1 MKKRLILGISLLLV
15 VIGTSLQ
22 VNRIA
27 ADIQSWNLQQIP
39 KIEIVSNWMNTY
51 LSQIGKDALEHQELL
66 RIEQQKKLKQAGERA
81 RRKGKVKIEDYQNS
95 YSERIV
101 KAKETF
107 RVADKFHHYSNEKKA
122 DIHEQL
128 NEGVKAEI
136 ASWVDE

>member
-1 MKKRLILGISLLLV
+1 MFLSVSLLLV

-27 ADIQSWNLQQIP
+27 ADKQSWSLQQVH
-39 KIEIVSNWMNTY
+39 KIESVSNWMNTY
-51 LSQIGKDALEHQELL
+51 MNQIEKDALEHQELQ
-66 RIEQQKKLKQAGERA
+66 RIEQKKKLKQTGEQA
-81 RRKGKVKIEDYQNS
+81 RRKGKSKIEDYQNS
-95 YSERIV
+95 YSERFV

-107 RVADKFHHYSNEKKA
+107 RIVDKFQHYSNEKKA

-136 ASWVDE
+136 LSWVDE

>member
-1 MKKRLILGISLLLV
+1 MLLV
-15 VIGTSLQ
+15 VIGTGLQ

-27 ADIQSWNLQQIP
+27 ADKQSWNLQQIP
-39 KIEIVSNWMNTY
+39 KTELVSNWMNTY
-51 LSQIGKDALEHQELL
+51 MNQIEKDALEHQERQ
-66 RIEQQKKLKQAGERA
+66 RIEQQKKLKQTGEQA
-81 RRKGKVKIEDYQNS
+81 RRKGKAKIEDYQNS
-95 YSERIV
+95 YSERFV

-107 RVADKFHHYSNEKKA
+107 RIADKFQHYSNEKKA